1 MFVKSL
7 IAVAAVASA
16 VSFAS
21 TAAKADTT
29 VSFGFGF
36 GGFGPDYGY
45 SDYGYPGSYYGHRR
59 HHGFYGDVRPI
70 RRGISCGTGR
80 SIVRNAGFRRVI
92 AYDCSA
98 PTYGYKAWQDGE
110 LYQVKVSTRGEI
122 ISARPIY

>member
-1 MFVKSL
+1 MLVKSL

-29 VSFGFGF
+29 VSLGFGF

-45 SDYGYPGSYYGHRR
+45 SDYGYPGPYYGHRP
-59 HHGFYGDVRPI
+59 HHGFYGDFRPA

-80 SIVRNAGFRRVI
+80 SIVRNAGFHRVV

-110 LYQVKVSTRGEI
+110 LYQVKVSSRGDI